1 MNELIKVETMT
12 SLQIAEVTGKQH
24 SHVLR
29 DIRKMVDNINQST
42 SGLVGSEYHRE
53 DRTQYKYLS
62 EETQDTILNFAF
74 GEGKSQYEVTTS
86 SYTDSKGEERKMY
99 NLNKKACLL
108 LASGYDVVL
117 RSKIIDRWEELEVK
131 ERQKFQVPTTFAEA
145 LRLAAEQQERIEAQQ
160 KLIEVQKPKAEFYDE
175 VVDSKDAIDMKAVAK
190 VLNMGMGRTKL
201 FEFLRNNKVLMQNNQ
216 PYQKYVDMG
225 WFRLVE
231 SRYTKPNGDICIN
244 LKTVV
249 FQKGVDAI
257 RKLIKQKKEKE
268 EKNDYG
274 RKRN

>member
-1 MNELIKVETMT
+1 MNELIKAVETMT
-12 SLQIAEVTGKQH
+12 SVQIAEVTGKQH

-29 DIRKMVDNINQST
+29 DIRNLLEQGVSESNF
-42 SGLVGSEYHRE
+42 GL
-53 DRTQYKYLS
+53 
-62 EETQDTILNFAF
+62 
-74 GEGKSQYEVTTS
+74 S
-86 SYTDSKGEERKMY
+86 SYRYSQPNGGGKDAPMYVLTKKG
-99 NLNKKACLL
+99 CLI
-108 LASGYDVVL
+108 LASGYDALL
-117 RSKIIDRWEELEVK
+117 REKIINRWEELEVK

-160 KLIEVQKPKAEFYDE
+160 KLIDVQKPKAEFYDE

-201 FEFLRNNKVLMQNNQ
+201 FEFLRNNKILMHNNQ

-231 SRYTKPNGDICIN
+231 SRYTKPNGDIRIN

-257 RKLIKQKKEKE
+257 RKLIKQK
-268 EKNDYG
+268 
-274 RKRN
+274 RKGDELLMG

>member
-1 MNELIKVETMT
+1 MNDLIKSQEIMT
-12 SLQIAEVTGKQH
+12 SLQIAEVTGKRH
-24 SHVLR
+24 SDVLR
-29 DIRKMVDNINQST
+29 DIRN
-42 SGLVGSEYHRE
+42 LVEQLDDGDQR
-53 DRTQYKYLS
+53 
-62 EETQDTILNFAF
+62 NFALV
-74 GEGKSQYEVTTS
+74 E
-86 SYTDSKGEERKMY
+86 YTDGKGEKRPMFEIA
-99 NLNKKACLL
+99 KKGCLC
-108 LASGYDVVL
+108 LASGYDANL
-117 RSKIIDRWEELEVK
+117 RMKIINRWEELEVK
-131 ERQKFQVPTTFAEA
+131 ERQKFHVPTTFAEA

-160 KLIEVQKPKAEFYDE
+160 KLIEVQKPKADFYDE

-201 FEFLRNNKVLMQNNQ
+201 FEFLRNNKILMQNNQ

-231 SRYTKPNGDICIN
+231 SRFTKPNGDICIN